1 MAFSSAIQLM
11 AFASVTQASAGAEG
25 PANALFDK
33 PTASATAPQRRIL
46 YGENDSYYYDE
57 VQGHNEDQCHYP
69 HTSYGCPV
77 GFMCEAVDIVLERK
91 KFGGWRSDYRAL
103 RCDGVPGI
111 SGFLE
116 NYNWAFPI
124 LGTFAM
130 STVSLLGA
138 FLSGLPSRWTRGD
151 YSTLS
156 AILLQL
162 GGTAMGIINVKARG
176 RYHDLREAAIP
187 FLVSYPLL
195 FFGIKSASRQRV
207 MKMKATK
214 FMIGMAFFTLIPGFC
229 FGYLANAR
237 IEVFPRMLHFPKRE
251 LPTFY

>member
-46 YGENDSYYYDE
+46 YGDYYYYNDDDVLDRDQGTCKDSYE
-57 VQGHNEDQCHYP
+57 CA
-69 HTSYGCPV
+69 V
-77 GFMCEAVDIVLERK
+77 GFLCKAVDIHEREED
-91 KFGGWRSDYRAL
+91 GYYTTRSKAM
-103 RCDGVPGI
+103 RCDGVHGI
-111 SGFLE
+111 QGFLQ
-116 NYNWAFPI
+116 NYNWGFSV
-124 LGTFAM
+124 LGTFVM
-130 STVSLLGA
+130 SSVSLLGA

-156 AILLQL
+156 AILLQFGSTAL
-162 GGTAMGIINVKARG
+162 GIYDVATNRQ
-176 RYHDLREAAIP
+176 YHDLRISAIP
-187 FLVSYPLL
+187 FLLSYPFL

-229 FGYLANAR
+229 FGYLAYAN
-237 IEVFPRMLHFPKRE
+237 IEVFQRIMHMKRE
-251 LPTFY
+251 ELLQNYY